1 MDNLFSSI
9 RSVARLRRVRDSRF
23 FFFFFFFLLNGESR
37 RFRERGAI
45 KEYLFLSQ
53 REEYR
58 VYES

>member
-1 MDNLFSSI
+1 MDNLFSD
-9 RSVARLRRVRDSRF
+9 SVGAAYAAFGILF
-23 FFFFFFFLLNGESR
+23 FFFFFLNGESR